1 MHPAIIAALDEHEK
15 TRFIIE
21 SLAPL
26 ADDAQVVASQFP
38 GLLPDIRASAVNGAI
53 WLQIFITDMDQLATV
68 RRAMVER
75 GFHLHDRT
83 EHLDCGYFVL
93 DHRRPGSDLRIL
105 LQVSILSRE
114 GARCRLVKVG
124 EKTVSEYA
132 IKCGEG

>member
-1 MHPAIIAALDEHEK
+1 MHPAIIAEFAANEK
-15 TRFIIE
+15 TRSIIE

-38 GLLPDIRASAVNGAI
+38 ELRPDIRASAVNVAI
-53 WLQIFITDMDQLATV
+53 WLQIFITDMDQLTPV
-68 RRAMVER
+68 RRAMVDR
-75 GFHLHDRT
+75 GLHLYGHT
-83 EHLDCGYFVL
+83 EHLDCGYFVM

-114 GARCRLVKVG
+114 GARCRLVKIG

-132 IKCGEG
+132 IQCGE